1 MFAIGDKV
9 KVKNGKFKD
18 YVGIITDI
26 DFGYIPPITAEIKNS
41 KEQIL
46 RAFFYEEDLEK
57 LLTND

>member
-1 MFAIGDKV
+1 MLTVGDKV
-9 KVKNGKFKD
+9 RVKNGKFKD
-18 YVGIITDI
+18 YTGIITDI
-26 DFGYIPPITAEIKNS
+26 DFGYIPPTTAKIKNS